1 MVVGRLDATCAR
13 APRSPGA
20 AGAPLGRQGSTSPPG
35 PVLPPQPGT
44 REAWGQPQPSDTSLG
59 MGTGQGQARTYPHKR
74 GSGSGL
80 VQGTRIRHSPTMA
93 GQGLGD
99 GNGLRPGQDVSMQI
113 RPGCGRAGDQLP
125 MASLGQG
132 PKWGPEPWVWWRGG
146 PRGGWAGTVRAHVSA
161 PWP

>member
-1 MVVGRLDATCAR
+1 MRQGTAKPRSSRGSPGLAGQGLAAR
-13 APRSPGA
+13 ACPTTPARDQGSLGA
-20 AGAPLGRQGSTSPPG
+20 APAIRHLPG
-35 PVLPPQPGT
+35 
-44 REAWGQPQPSDTSLG
+44 D
-59 MGTGQGQARTYPHKR
+59 GTGQGQARTYLHKW

-93 GQGLGD
+93 GQGLED
-99 GNGLRPGQDVSMQI
+99 GNGPRPGQDVSMPI

-132 PKWGPEPWVWWRGG
+132 PKWGPEPWVWWRGD